1 MDLNVKVTLSTPDD
15 LLSVLTEIR
24 DAITSL
30 SAALSGENQLSDA
43 SVVTQLD
50 NAYEELKTI
59 QSTQVLFQ
67 QPL

>member
-15 LLSVLTEIR
+15 LLSVLAEIR

-50 NAYEELKTI
+50 NAIEELNTI